1 MSGEL
6 ASDGHDIE
14 VLHEDKAPRAVVI
27 CQRAE
32 RLGAQRDL
40 RVELQRC
47 VEKRQLQYTPH
58 MPSIEISSINSSSS
72 MASSSAIASTFSAF
86 SMRRS
91 YWLQVSASLR
101 PRAGDDARVTNP
113 VDADL
118 FPELVAEREHLTF
131 ARRCRDAMIQRFRA
145 VDPAASADV
154 ITSEY
159 VEVTVAEAL
168 EDLHS
173 PGAGDFFG
181 RITDELADQWYIG
194 RRHIEDDAHDPV
206 VVDWRAPIAAPFY
219 RATGVDP
226 LGLSHRRRF
235 TMVEGDLS
243 AYLDEQLDDPDSV
256 AATGVPDPV
265 LAEIG
270 AARTGAM
277 REIVATI
284 QAEQDVVIRAPLDQC
299 LVVQGGPGT
308 GKTAVGLHRAAF
320 LLFEHRRR
328 LSRTG
333 VLVVGPN
340 TVFLDYIANVL
351 PSLGERLV
359 QQRTALDICVPKVEI
374 TGIDDDET
382 RRWKGAP
389 EMLDRLVEACIGHV
403 VRPTEDLRMPIG
415 ARTVVISADQFGE
428 WVDEALEGVT
438 PVNKR
443 RDGLKGLVVRE
454 LLRRTDRDDLW
465 ERSPEL
471 RAAVGRAWPMQQPI
485 RLVDKLLPEPS
496 GKRRRWSV
504 ADQFLVDEAN
514 SMLNGTP
521 FTFGH
526 VIVDEAQDHSAV
538 SLRVIGRRSPQG
550 SMTILG
556 DLAQSTTPA
565 GQRDWSEA
573 LSHIRATAAEI
584 AVLTI
589 GYRVPGPILDAAN
602 RLLPYTEVSSE
613 PSRSVRLEGTAPVV
627 RVVAAAD
634 LLDAVVTEVAA
645 VRHRHH
651 NTGVIAPAALHAA
664 IGEALAGY
672 DFRLVDHVH
681 DLSYGDVPVFTAEA
695 VKGLEF
701 DGVVVVNAHQMF
713 DGSALGARLLYVAMT
728 RAVQVLHLVG
738 DAPPPSEL
746 GLRVSGSED

>member
-1 MSGEL
+1 M
-6 ASDGHDIE
+6 
-14 VLHEDKAPRAVVI
+14 
-27 CQRAE
+27 
-32 RLGAQRDL
+32 
-40 RVELQRC
+40 
-47 VEKRQLQYTPH
+47 
-58 MPSIEISSINSSSS
+58 
-72 MASSSAIASTFSAF
+72 
-86 SMRRS
+86 
-91 YWLQVSASLR
+91 
-101 PRAGDDARVTNP
+101 
-113 VDADL
+113 DADL
-118 FPELVAEREHLTF
+118 FPELAVERNHLSF
-131 ARRCRDAMIQRFRA
+131 ARRCRDSMIQRFRA
-145 VDPAASADV
+145 VDPSASADE

-181 RITDELADQWYIG
+181 RITDEQHDRWYIG

-226 LGLSHRRRF
+226 LGLTHRRRF

-243 AYLDEQLDDPDSV
+243 AYLDEQLDDPDS
-256 AATGVPDPV
+256 ATATGVPDPV

-320 LLFEHRRR
+320 LLFEHRRQ
-328 LSRTG
+328 LSRNG

-359 QQRTALDICVPKVEI
+359 RQRTALDICVPKVVI
-374 TGIDDDET
+374 TALDDDPT

-389 EMLDRLVEACIGHV
+389 EMLDQLALASVGHV
-403 VRPTEDLRMPIG
+403 VRPTEGLRLPIG
-415 ARTVVISADQFGE
+415 ARTLTVAAEEFSG
-428 WVDEALEGVT
+428 WVDQALDGVT
-438 PVNKR
+438 PVNRR
-443 RDGLKGLVVRE
+443 RDGLKGLVQNE
-454 LLRRTDRDDLW
+454 LLRRTDRDDVW

-471 RAAVGRAWPMQQPI
+471 RAAVAKAWPMQQPI
-485 RLVDKLLPEPS
+485 RMVDKMLPGPS
-496 GKRRRWSV
+496 GKRRKWTV

-526 VIVDEAQDHSAV
+526 VVVDEAQDQSAV

-565 GQRDWSEA
+565 GQQDWGEA
-573 LSHIRATAAEI
+573 LGHIRATAAEV

-602 RLLPYTEVSSE
+602 RLLPYTDVSSE
-613 PSRSVRLEGTAPVV
+613 PSRSVRLEGAPPVV
-627 RVVAAAD
+627 RLVETSALFEAVA
-634 LLDAVVTEVAA
+634 TEVGA

-651 NTGVIAPAALHAA
+651 NTGVVAPAALHAA
-664 IGEALAGY
+664 IGESLAAH
-672 DFRLVDHVH
+672 DLRIVDHVH
-681 DLSYGDVPVFTAEA
+681 DLAHGDVPVFTAEA

-701 DGVVVVNAHQMF
+701 DGVIVVNAHQIF

-738 DAPPPSEL
+738 DAPPPHQLSL
-746 GLRVSGSED
+746 QVSGSED

>member
-1 MSGEL
+1 MI
-6 ASDGHDIE
+6 D
-14 VLHEDKAPRAVVI
+14 
-27 CQRAE
+27 
-32 RLGAQRDL
+32 
-40 RVELQRC
+40 
-47 VEKRQLQYTPH
+47 
-58 MPSIEISSINSSSS
+58 
-72 MASSSAIASTFSAF
+72 
-86 SMRRS
+86 
-91 YWLQVSASLR
+91 
-101 PRAGDDARVTNP
+101 P

-118 FPELVAEREHLTF
+118 FPDLAAERSHLSF
-131 ARRCRDAMIQRFRA
+131 ARRCRDSMIERFRA
-145 VDPAASADV
+145 VDPSASADE

-181 RITDELADQWYIG
+181 RITDEHRERWYIG
-194 RRHIEDDAHDPV
+194 RRHIEDQHHDPV

-235 TMVEGDLS
+235 TMVEGDIA
-243 AYLDEQLDDPDSV
+243 AYLDEQLDDPDSLT
-256 AATGVPDPV
+256 ATGVPDPV

-284 QAEQDVVIRAPLDQC
+284 QAEQDIVIRAPLDQC

-328 LSRTG
+328 LSRSG

-340 TVFLDYIANVL
+340 SVFLDYIANVL

-374 TGIDDDET
+374 TGIDDDAA

-389 EMLDRLVEACIGHV
+389 EMLDRLAAASVAHV
-403 VRPTEDLRMPIG
+403 IHPADDLRLPIG
-415 ARTVVISADQFGE
+415 ARTLVVTAKELSA

-443 RDGLKGLVVRE
+443 RDGLKGLVQRE
-454 LLRRTDRDDLW
+454 LLRRTDRDDVW

-471 RAAVGRAWPMQQPI
+471 RAAVAKAWPTQQPI
-485 RLVDKLLPEPS
+485 RLVDKLLPGQA
-496 GKRRRWSV
+496 GKRRRWTA

-526 VIVDEAQDHSAV
+526 VVVDEAQDHSAV

-565 GQRDWSEA
+565 GQEDWKVA
-573 LSHIRATAAEI
+573 LGHIRAPATEI

-602 RLLPYTEVSSE
+602 RLLPYTQVASE
-613 PSRSVRLEGTAPVV
+613 PSRSVRVEGTAPVV
-627 RVVAAAD
+627 RVVPVGALAGAVAAE
-634 LLDAVVTEVAA
+634 VVA

-651 NTGVIAPAALHAA
+651 NTGVVAPAALHEA
-664 IGEALAGY
+664 IGAAFADRGLALVG
-672 DFRLVDHVH
+672 HVH
-681 DLSYGDVPVFTAEA
+681 DLGHDDVPVFTPEA

-701 DGVVVVNAHQMF
+701 DGVVVVNAHQIF

-738 DAPPPSEL
+738 DAPPPGELELSSSEH
-746 GLRVSGSED
+746 